1 MSKDFDD
8 DQRWV
13 DDGLERREVESEG
26 VWPAGYEDD
35 EVPFP
40 FIGPVLPHL
49 CEACG
54 GAIYRFHQPSV
65 MDGMW
70 RHVELL
76 PVELGHTAV
85 PEPF

>member
-1 MSKDFDD
+1 MFKDFED

-54 GAIYRFHQPSV
+54 GAIYRDELTFWS
-65 MDGMW
+65 
-70 RHVELL
+70 HVWPL